1 MKRLSKHL
9 ASKRD
14 SKRVAQVRTFV
25 PTVNASFFK
34 RRGRRHEPDVPSTH
48 R

>member
-14 SKRVAQVRTFV
+14 SKRVARIRNFV

-34 RRGRRHEPDVPSTH
+34 RRGRRHEPDVTCTH

>member
-1 MKRLSKHL
+1 MKRLNKHL
-9 ASKRD
+9 DSKRD
-14 SKRVAQVRTFV
+14 SKRVAQVRNFV

-34 RRGRRHEPDVPSTH
+34 RRGRRHEPDVISTH

>member
-14 SKRVAQVRTFV
+14 SKRIALVHNFV

-34 RRGRRHEPDVPSTH
+34 RRGRRHEPDVISTH